1 MQQSSGPR
9 LGKRLLRAPSL
20 GRLRRMA
27 KPPVVVKKYANRRL
41 YDGEE
46 SRYVTLEEL
55 AAKVKRGADVR
66 VQDAVTGE
74 DLTQATFAQ
83 IILESRGGA
92 RLLPTALL
100 VQLVRLGDDHLA
112 EFFQRYVSWALEIY
126 LSARTA
132 PSAFDAV
139 TGIATSF
146 SRPFANANPLLRPF
160 FEASPWARGP
170 GFDPRDA
177 RPGAPPPPP
186 PPSAPVMEAE
196 AEVVEAPAPRRR
208 SAPPSKATAREPARE
223 AALERAAASD
233 LESLR
238 AELAELKS
246 VLLGAAKVQPASKR
260 PGARAKTPARAAAAK
275 KK

>member
-1 MQQSSGPR
+1 
-9 LGKRLLRAPSL
+9 
-20 GRLRRMA
+20 MA

-46 SRYVTLEEL
+46 SRYVTLDEL

-92 RLLPTALL
+92 KLLPTALL

-132 PSAFDAV
+132 PSAFDAM
-139 TGIATSF
+139 TGIASTF

-196 AEVVEAPAPRRR
+196 AEVVEAPSPRRR
-208 SAPPSKATAREPARE
+208 SAPPPKASARGASRDAAPAPSE
-223 AALERAAASD
+223 KSD

-246 VLLGAAKVQPASKR
+246 ALLGAAKASKA
-260 PGARAKTPARAAAAK
+260 PKAAGARAKAPGRAAPAK

>member
-1 MQQSSGPR
+1 
-9 LGKRLLRAPSL
+9 
-20 GRLRRMA
+20 
-27 KPPVVVKKYANRRL
+27 VIVKKYANRRL

-55 AAKVKRGADVR
+55 AAKVKRGAEVR
-66 VQDAVTGE
+66 VVDAVSGE

-100 VQLVRLGDDHLA
+100 VQLVRLGDDGLA

-126 LSARTA
+126 LSARQA

-139 TGIATSF
+139 TGIATTF

-160 FEASPWARGP
+160 FEANPWSRAP
-170 GFDPRDA
+170 GYDPRS
-177 RPGAPPPPP
+177 APQHAPPPP

-196 AEVVEAPAPRRR
+196 AEVEVSPARRR
-208 SAPPSKATAREPARE
+208 SAPPTRE
-223 AALERAAASD
+223 ASERSD
-233 LESLR
+233 IDTLR

-246 VLLGAAKVQPASKR
+246 ALLGVAKAAKQPRS
-260 PGARAKTPARAAAAK
+260 RAAAKAAAK